1 MKEIVQRAEVEV
13 VGAVW
18 PGQVLAKVAA
28 FEKLFLG
35 RETESVLCRMDWKF
49 AESQRTLSKQMKYV

>member
-18 PGQVLAKVAA
+18 PGQALAKVAA
-28 FEKLFLG
+28 FEKLFLR
-35 RETESVLCRMDWKF
+35 RETESVLCRTDWG
-49 AESQRTLSKQMKYV
+49 STPPTCRYLSHT